1 MKQFVLIPA
10 FQPDETLLSLVLQL
24 RLCGLSLIII
34 DDGSGDG
41 YAHIFRACSAH
52 ATVLTHPENRGKGA
66 ALKTGLAYIQE
77 HCASPYAVATA
88 DADGQHAP
96 NDILRVLEAACDA
109 PDTLI
114 LGSRALKGQVPLRS
128 RLGNAITRAVFR
140 LSTGVRVYDTQTGLR
155 AFTDQSID
163 RMLQVPG
170 ERYEYE
176 MNVLLQWAKERR
188 RITELEIET
197 IYLNGNRSSHFH
209 AVRDSYRIYKE
220 ILLFSGASFI
230 SFLVDYG
237 LFCLLRLLGGAL
249 AFSNITARFVSAIL
263 NYQLN
268 RRAVFHSQKAAAQSA
283 LRYAVL
289 ASLILAANTLIL
301 KGLAAIGLPAMAAK
315 LLTEALLFTLSWLV
329 QRKWVFRSDDAEE
342 NENPTEVRE
351 EAAA

>member
-1 MKQFVLIPA
+1 MKEIVIIPA
-10 FQPDETLLSLVLQL
+10 YQPDESLLALVLQL

-34 DDGSGDG
+34 DDGSGDQ
-41 YAHIFRACSAH
+41 YAQIFRACSAH

-66 ALKTGLAYIQE
+66 ALKTGLGYLQE
-77 HCASPYAVATA
+77 HAAPPYAVVTA

-128 RLGNAITRAVFR
+128 RLGNAITRAVFH
-140 LSTGVRVYDTQTGLR
+140 LSTGARVYDTQTGLR

-163 RMLQVPG
+163 RMLQIPG

-188 RITELEIET
+188 PIRELPIET

-220 ILLFSGASFI
+220 IILFSGASFI

-268 RRAVFHSQKAAAQSA
+268 RKAVFRSQASPAQSA
-283 LRYAVL
+283 LRYTAL
-289 ASLILAANTLIL
+289 AALILTANTLIL
-301 KGLAAIGLPAMAAK
+301 KALTAIGLPAMAAK

-329 QRKWVFRSDDAEE
+329 QRKWVFRSDAVEE
-342 NENPTEVRE
+342 GENPMADRK

>member
-10 FQPDETLLSLVLQL
+10 FQPEETLLSLVLQL
-24 RLCGLSLIII
+24 RLCGLRLIII
-34 DDGSGDG
+34 DDGSGDQ

-66 ALKTGLAYIQE
+66 ALKTGLGYLRE
-77 HCASPYAVATA
+77 HAAPPYAVATA

-114 LGSRALKGQVPLRS
+114 LGSRSLHGQVPLRS
-128 RLGNAITRAVFR
+128 RLGNAITRAVFH
-140 LSTGVRVYDTQTGLR
+140 LSTGARVYDTQTGLR

-188 RITELEIET
+188 QITELEIET
-197 IYLNGNRSSHFH
+197 IYLNGNRSSHFR

-263 NYQLN
+263 NYNLN
-268 RRAVFHSQKAAAQSA
+268 HKAVFHSQKSGTQSA
-283 LRYAVL
+283 LRYVVL
-289 ASLILAANTLIL
+289 ASFILAANTLIL

-329 QRKWVFRSDDAEE
+329 QRRWVFRSDGTEE
-342 NENPTEVRE
+342 SENPIADRE